1 MSAIKKLNAKLK
13 NLLFN
18 GEAYLMKPFLK
29 YLLHLVLF
37 AIFTTILFD
46 SVPTLIE
53 KFPLHRELLSMSLAL
68 IFPMWIYIAYLFL
81 RNRDEMIR
89 QMFLKG
95 LSIAAICGAT
105 ALLGSSFRQSVG
117 HGSAIEEGILITFMA
132 ASFLVSVLYFQ
143 WKASK

>member
-1 MSAIKKLNAKLK
+1 MSIIQKLGATLK

-18 GEAYLMKPFLK
+18 GETYLMKPFLK

-37 AIFTTILFD
+37 AIFTTILFS
-46 SVPTLIE
+46 SVPILIE
-53 KFPLHRELLSMSLAL
+53 KFPLHRELLSMLLAL
-68 IFPMWIYIAYLFL
+68 IFPIWIYIAYLFL

-117 HGSAIEEGILITFMA
+117 QGAAIEEGILITFMA
-132 ASFLVSVLYFQ
+132 TSFLVSVLYFQ